1 MTTSLKLSLA
11 ALAAA
16 FAVLSAPAQGKVAT
30 IDLSKTIDRYWKTRQ
45 AEAAL
50 KDRAADLE
58 KEHKGML
65 DDFKKGSDEYQELLN
80 SANDQAVSAEEREKR
95 KQNAEKKLRDLR
107 DLQDT
112 IAQFER
118 QARVTLEE
126 QRNRMYNN
134 LVEEIRTTINSK
146 ARSAGYALVVDS
158 SALSAKNTPVVLYNS
173 GDNDLTEAVV
183 QQLNLTAPPE
193 ATKPAAKQ

>member
-1 MTTSLKLSLA
+1 MTTSLKISLA

-30 IDLSKTIDRYWKTRQ
+30 VDLTKVLDRYWKTKQ
-45 AEAAL
+45 ADAAL
-50 KDRAADLE
+50 KERGADLE

-95 KQNAEKKLRDLR
+95 KQNAEKKLRELK
-107 DLQDT
+107 DLQET

-118 QARVTLEE
+118 QARVTIEE
-126 QRNRMYNN
+126 QRTRMFNN
-134 LVEEIRTTINSK
+134 LVDEIRTTINSK
-146 ARSAGYALVVDS
+146 AKSAGYALVLDT
-158 SALSAKNTPVVLYNS
+158 SAMSPKNTPVVLYNS
-173 GDNDLTEAVV
+173 GDNDITEAVV
-183 QQLNLTAPPE
+183 EQLNLTAPSE
-193 ATKPAAKQ
+193 ATKPPAKK